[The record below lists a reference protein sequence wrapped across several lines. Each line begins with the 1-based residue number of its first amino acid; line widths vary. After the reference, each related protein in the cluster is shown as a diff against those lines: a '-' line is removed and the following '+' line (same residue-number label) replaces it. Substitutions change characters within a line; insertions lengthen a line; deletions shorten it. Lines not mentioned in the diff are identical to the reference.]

1 MCIENTCNTC
11 EGCGDRE
18 CKKFELGNID
28 TYGFCCDTVISG
40 CHDSTSAS
48 GVYKVLYDEQC
59 KKDQKDSDREKVMFD
74 IFVKSTC
81 SGDTKRTFE
90 DLFAACFQFETCGTC
105 CYVKSFFV
113 KTDIQDVD
121 QVLDDL
127 TECQGYDRKV
137 VTTKSKYRDTDN
149 HTKHGCYCCADQD
162 RQDKSRNLRD
172 IACDM

>member
-1 MCIENTCNTC
+1 
-11 EGCGDRE
+11 
-18 CKKFELGNID
+18 
-28 TYGFCCDTVISG
+28 
-40 CHDSTSAS
+40 
-48 GVYKVLYDEQC
+48 
-59 KKDQKDSDREKVMFD
+59 MFD